1 MVSWRILFSE
11 IPSSNRFYLLK
22 YFRDDYNDI
31 DFIHGR
37 AGISGDVPGVL
48 ILNCERLVCY
58 SRDIGWYDV
67 LHPGLVSLM
76 MDSLKTLHPE
86 GV

>member
-1 MVSWRILFSE
+1 M
-11 IPSSNRFYLLK
+11 PSSNSFYLLK

-37 AGISGDVPGVL
+37 AEISGDVPGIWVSYLRVL
-48 ILNCERLVCY
+48 IFNCERLVCY